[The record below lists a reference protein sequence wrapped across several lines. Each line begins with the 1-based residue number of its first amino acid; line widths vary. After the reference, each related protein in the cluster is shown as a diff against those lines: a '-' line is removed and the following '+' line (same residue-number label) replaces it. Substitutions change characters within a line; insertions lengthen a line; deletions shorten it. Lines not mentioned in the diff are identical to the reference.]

1 MLDVT
6 VLATAIAEAIDMGKT
21 VVIPMIGIEA
31 GMTTK
36 EGTIQK
42 EPPEDDTS
50 VFNSISHCDHCYLS
64 RLSNMQL

>member
-1 MLDVT
+1 MILILDVT
-6 VLATAIAEAIDMGKT
+6 VLATAIAEAIDMVKT

-42 EPPEDDTS
+42 EPPEDDTF
-50 VFNSISHCDHCYLS
+50 VLIAFLIMF
-64 RLSNMQL
+64 SNLIRINM

>member
-1 MLDVT
+1 MVDVT
-6 VLATAIAEAIDMGKT
+6 VLTTAIPEAIDMVKT
-21 VVIPMIGIEA
+21 VVISVIGIEA

-50 VFNSISHCDHCYLS
+50 VF
-64 RLSNMQL
+64 

>member
-1 MLDVT
+1 MVDVT
-6 VLATAIAEAIDMGKT
+6 VLTTAIPEAIDMVKT
-21 VVIPMIGIEA
+21 VVISVIGIEA

-50 VFNSISHCDHCYLS
+50 VSNSSSHQNKHVKTL
-64 RLSNMQL
+64 

>member
-1 MLDVT
+1 MVDVT
-6 VLATAIAEAIDMGKT
+6 VLTTAIPEAIDMVKT
-21 VVIPMIGIEA
+21 VVISVIGIEA

-50 VFNSISHCDHCYLS
+50 VFNIISHQNKHVKTL
-64 RLSNMQL
+64 